1 MTQVACLPKLEK
13 IGRTAG
19 ALKTVNILSKF
30 PVLLVNYKYIIARCL
45 NYYSMSFLQRLKED
59 FLPVK
64 SSFELNMKKCSPL
77 KARFE
82 NVAQGTKAP
91 VVNT

>member
-1 MTQVACLPKLEK
+1 
-13 IGRTAG
+13 
-19 ALKTVNILSKF
+19 
-30 PVLLVNYKYIIARCL
+30 
-45 NYYSMSFLQRLKED
+45 MSFLQRLKED

-64 SSFELNMKKCSPL
+64 SSFQLNTKKCSPL
-77 KARFE
+77 KARFK